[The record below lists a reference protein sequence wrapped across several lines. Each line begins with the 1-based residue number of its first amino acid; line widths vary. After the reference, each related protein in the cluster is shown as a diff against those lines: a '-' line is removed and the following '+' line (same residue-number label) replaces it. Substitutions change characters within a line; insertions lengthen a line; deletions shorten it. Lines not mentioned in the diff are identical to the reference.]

1 MLTAPD
7 TASGEDRGKQRNKCS
22 WSPDPWTGS
31 LRGDLCG
38 SPGVS
43 SKNEPQVPTP
53 LSPAFPSLPHF
64 SPPPPAQFL
73 WDHLLKQPAGG
84 CFWRNPNHNDP
95 SLVDCPEAHVRS
107 FTQQLLSE

>member
-7 TASGEDRGKQRNKCS
+7 TASGEDRGKQRKKCS
-22 WSPDPWTGS
+22 LSPDPWTGS

-64 SPPPPAQFL
+64 SPRPVPLGSPPKTT
-73 WDHLLKQPAGG
+73 HKRLLLEKPKPQQPLFRG
-84 CFWRNPNHNDP
+84 
-95 SLVDCPEAHVRS
+95 
-107 FTQQLLSE
+107 LS